1 MKAIKM
7 LHYNYRIKQMKIIMI
22 NFFIKDLIII
32 KEVHLQVN
40 NNKENK
46 NMMQH
51 FNLAQIKNNN
61 NNKILENLVYKIN
74 K

>member
-7 LHYNYRIKQMKIIMI
+7 LHYNYLIKQMRLLMI

-61 NNKILENLVYKIN
+61 NKILENLVYKIN

>member
-1 MKAIKM
+1 M

>member
-1 MKAIKM
+1 
-7 LHYNYRIKQMKIIMI
+7 MI

-61 NNKILENLVYKIN
+61 NKILENLVYKIN